1 MTLGS
6 VKGSLPSKT
15 YTEISTCSTQ
25 VRLSQLCHRMLYF
38 LLLLGSENRRCSAH
52 AYVLGEL
59 KQEDTE
65 FQSSMAILQNY
76 LKGRTDEREERL
88 LFE

>member
-1 MTLGS
+1 MGS
-6 VKGSLPSKT
+6 VKGNLPSKT
-15 YTEISTCSTQ
+15 YTDVSTCSTQ
-25 VRLSQLCHRMLYF
+25 VRLSQRCHMMLYF

-52 AYVLGEL
+52 AYVLVWL

-76 LKGRTDEREERL
+76 PKGRTDEREERL

>member
-1 MTLGS
+1 MALGS

-15 YTEISTCSTQ
+15 YTDISACSTQ
-25 VRLSQLCHRMLYF
+25 VRLSQLCHRILYF
-38 LLLLGSENRRCSAH
+38 LLLLGSENRRCGAH
-52 AYVLGEL
+52 AYILGWL

-76 LKGRTDEREERL
+76 LKGRTNEREERL